1 MLATKDLYMKACM
14 QSKELHAMTDEE
26 RTRLQAHLR
35 MMYKEIE
42 KVCNRHGLN
51 VCAGYGT
58 VLGALRHQG
67 FIPWDDD
74 MDLLMPREDYDKLI
88 NEYADELPANL
99 RIYAPNS
106 KNGPIY
112 RFAKV
117 VDVNT
122 KFISPG
128 ASDDESHGV
137 FIDIFPL
144 EYVPKKRFVLAWRNF
159 YTRILLLIAA
169 CVAQKE
175 ENNQFYGRLMCSNLR
190 GTLTYNIREF
200 IGFLFAWRDTSKWYN
215 RIANY
220 TFYKR
225 NTDRVNIPTDGGL
238 KKSLEPLLLNSYFP
252 ARKVKFD
259 DIDILVPKDAEDYL
273 VHNYGDW
280 SWIPPVEKRWQ
291 HFIEK
296 LEL

>member
-1 MLATKDLYMKACM
+1 MLGTKELYMKACLE
-14 QSKELHAMTDEE
+14 SKNLHAMTEIE
-26 RTRLQAHLR
+26 RCKLQAHLR
-35 MMYKEIE
+35 LMYKEIE
-42 KVCNRHGLN
+42 TVCRRHDLRM
-51 VCAGYGT
+51 CAGYGT

-88 NEYADELPANL
+88 NEYANELPENY
-99 RIYAPNS
+99 RVFAPNS
-106 KNGPIY
+106 KNGPTY
-112 RFAKV
+112 RFAKII
-117 VDVNT
+117 DVKT

-128 ASDDESHGV
+128 AKDDGKHGV

-144 EYVPKKRFVLAWRNF
+144 ENAPQNAFVLKWRNF
-159 YTRILLLIAA
+159 YTKSLLLIAA
-169 CVAQKE
+169 CVEQK
-175 ENNQFYGRLMCSNLR
+175 NSRNDFYKHLMCSSLR
-190 GTLTYNIREF
+190 GTMIYTVRNVLGT
-200 IGFLFAWRDTSKWYN
+200 LFSWRSPKEWYN

-220 TFYKR
+220 TRYLR
-225 NTDRVNIPTDGGL
+225 NTGLVNIPTDGGL
-238 KKSLEPLLLNSYFP
+238 KKSLIPLHLESYFP

-259 DIDILVPKDAEDYL
+259 DIDILVPKETEDYL

-280 SWIPPVEKRWQ
+280 KTIPPENKRWQ

>member
-42 KVCNRHGLN
+42 KVCDRHGLKM
-51 VCAGYGT
+51 CAGYGT

-88 NEYADELPANL
+88 YEYADELPANL

-106 KNGPIY
+106 EHGPVY
-112 RFAKV
+112 RFAKI
-117 VDVNT
+117 VDINT
-122 KFISPG
+122 RFVSPG
-128 ASDDESHGV
+128 ASDDDSHGV

-144 EYVPKKRFVLAWRNF
+144 EYVPKKRLVLKWRNF
-159 YTRILLLIAA
+159 YTRILLLISA
-169 CVAQKE
+169 CVTQRKGK
-175 ENNQFYGRLMCSNLR
+175 NQFYKRLMCTNLH

-200 IGFLFAWRDTSKWYN
+200 IGFLFGWRESSIWYN
-215 RIANY
+215 RIADY

-225 NTDRVNIPTDGGL
+225 NTGWVNIPTDGGL
-238 KKSLEPLLLNSYFP
+238 KKSLQPLQLNSYFP
-252 ARKVKFD
+252 AKRVKFD
-259 DIDILVPKDAEDYL
+259 NIEILVPKDAEDYL

-280 SWIPPVEKRWQ
+280 TWIPPVEKRWQ